1 MTAHGGPQPESTI
14 EYSIKS
20 DSIASVSSGGLI
32 NALGLGVTTVIGKAV
47 GLGADSGMVVYS
59 QVGEFV
65 VKQVFFSTLF
75 FFPILGRSIEF
86 LFFASVFC
94 FFSLCFFMSFLY
106 HSFGDS
112 YFGFYDKNSC
122 LI

>member
-59 QVGEFV
+59 QVGDLNH
-65 VKQVFFSTLF
+65 KSG
-75 FFPILGRSIEF
+75 IL
-86 LFFASVFC
+86 
-94 FFSLCFFMSFLY
+94 
-106 HSFGDS
+106 
-112 YFGFYDKNSC
+112 C
-122 LI
+122 LIILIFTRVLIKMYRRKNESMFLIAKESIHELSV

>member
-59 QVGEFV
+59 QVGDC
-65 VKQVFFSTLF
+65 KLKTGIQ
-75 FFPILGRSIEF
+75 
-86 LFFASVFC
+86 
-94 FFSLCFFMSFLY
+94 
-106 HSFGDS
+106 
-112 YFGFYDKNSC
+112 C
-122 LI
+122 LIILIFATVLIQICQNESMFW